1 MPPADTNPTPS
12 PISSSS
18 SGLALDTTAT
28 TTTESSSTPSTSNA
42 DPTTGSMS
50 GVESSSGTTSS
61 SSSGSGSTGTTSTGS
76 GSESSTGAPPILCN
90 DGLVAPGE
98 ICFDAAAQIVTAEA
112 VYSAQ
117 LAPLGGTPDLDLV
130 YLDSDELI
138 IHEGDGMGGFGP
150 PMSAL
155 IVMGQGLA
163 LGLFD
168 ADANLDLAVLGIMG
182 QPTVGVYAGDGAFGF
197 ALVDS
202 AMMGITAN
210 AIDTIDLEGDGS
222 VDLVIGSE
230 MDQALASVLGDGLGA
245 FASGPIID
253 AMRPV
258 RSLAL
263 GPFGGAG
270 NPGVA
275 YTLSNP
281 GAPVEYRLG
290 DGLGSFAG
298 PITPPAIANTGE
310 DIVVADFDDD
320 GINDLAYVTAPFD
333 DLSVLLGNNLGA
345 FLPEVDYNADD
356 QPRALVAADMNSDGL
371 LDLVVGH
378 GGGLS
383 TAIYIYA
390 GDGIGGFAPPQMLF
404 QPGAV
409 SDLAVGDA
417 NGDAVPDI
425 VVTSE
430 IGQIVTVL
438 LSTP

>member
-1 MPPADTNPTPS
+1 M
-12 PISSSS
+12 
-18 SGLALDTTAT
+18 
-28 TTTESSSTPSTSNA
+28 
-42 DPTTGSMS
+42 
-50 GVESSSGTTSS
+50 
-61 SSSGSGSTGTTSTGS
+61 
-76 GSESSTGAPPILCN
+76 
-90 DGLVAPGE
+90 APGE
-98 ICFDAAAQIVTAEA
+98 ICFDAVAQIVTAEV
-112 VYSAQ
+112 VYSAR

-130 YLDSDELI
+130 YLDSDDLI
-138 IHEGDGMGGFGP
+138 VHEGDGIGGFGP
-150 PMSAL
+150 PTSAL
-155 IVMGQGLA
+155 NVLGQGLA

-168 ADANLDLAVLGIMG
+168 ADANLDLAVLGIFG
-182 QPTVGVYAGDGAFGF
+182 EPTVRVYAGNGAFGF

-202 AMMGITAN
+202 IMMGLTAN
-210 AIDTIDLEGDGS
+210 TLDTIDLEGDGTL
-222 VDLVIGSE
+222 DLVIGSE
-230 MDQALASVLGDGLGA
+230 MDQALASALGDGLGA
-245 FASGPIID
+245 FMPSPAID

-258 RSLAL
+258 RSLGL

-275 YTLSNP
+275 YTLGDA

-298 PITPPAIANTGE
+298 PITPPAMANTSD

-345 FLPEVDYNADD
+345 FLPEVDYNTND
-356 QPRALVAADMNSDGL
+356 QPRALVTADMNSDGL

-390 GDGIGGFAPPQMLF
+390 GDGLGGFAPPQMLF

-417 NGDAVPDI
+417 NTDSVPDI

-430 IGQIVTVL
+430 TGQIVTVL

>member
-12 PISSSS
+12 PTSSSS
-18 SGLALDTTAT
+18 SGPALDTTAT
-28 TTTESSSTPSTSNA
+28 TTAESSSTSSTSNA

-50 GVESSSGTTSS
+50 GVESSSSTTSG
-61 SSSGSGSTGTTSTGS
+61 SSSGSGSTGSSTGS

-98 ICFDAAAQIVTAEA
+98 ICFDAAAQVVTADV

-117 LAPLGGTPDLDLV
+117 LAPLGGTPELDLV
-130 YLDSDELI
+130 YLDSDDLI
-138 IHEGDGMGGFGP
+138 VHEGDGIGGFGP
-150 PMSAL
+150 PTDAL
-155 IVMGQGLA
+155 DVQGQGLA

-168 ADANLDLAVLGIMG
+168 ADANLDLAVLGVMG
-182 QPTVGVYAGDGAFGF
+182 QPTVGVYTGDGAFGF

-202 AMMGITAN
+202 YMMGITAN
-210 AIDTIDLEGDGS
+210 TIDTIDLEGDGS

-230 MDQALASVLGDGLGA
+230 MDQALATALGDGLGA
-245 FASGPIID
+245 FVTNLPID
-253 AMRPV
+253 TMRPV

-290 DGLGSFAG
+290 DGLGGFAG

-333 DLSVLLGNNLGA
+333 DLSVLLGNNFGA

-390 GDGIGGFAPPQMLF
+390 GDGMGGFAPPQMLF

-417 NGDAVPDI
+417 NGDTVPDI